1 MTALR
6 DPRTLVTGLV
16 LGTLAFLACE
26 WLVVRPRAQANDEA
40 RARLEVLKIEN
51 ERTERMIAE
60 YESFKRDA
68 AEIEQQFAVAVE
80 AVPSEAELAS
90 ALEDLEGVTTA
101 SGMRLVRFSPQPSAP
116 RSASAP
122 PPAAIESQ
130 PITIAL
136 RGTYV
141 DFQRLLGRLAGY
153 ERLLTVEGFR
163 MRSATAGR
171 FTLEATVDLKCYFKR
186 VPDPVGRE
194 VARR

>member
-6 DPRTLVTGLV
+6 HPRAIVAGLV
-16 LGTLAFLACE
+16 LGTLALLASE
-26 WLVVRPRAQANDEA
+26 WLVVRPRVEENAVA
-40 RARLEVLKIEN
+40 RARLEVLEIEN
-51 ERTERMIAE
+51 ERTERMIAD
-60 YESFKRDA
+60 YERFKREA
-68 AEIEQQFAVAVE
+68 EEIEQQFAVAVE
-80 AVPSEAELAS
+80 AVPSEAELAG

-101 SGMRLVRFSPQPSAP
+101 SGMRLVRFAPQADAP
-116 RSASAP
+116 APASASA
-122 PPAAIESQ
+122 AIRSQ

-163 MRSATAGR
+163 MRSATAGP
-171 FTLEATVDLKCYFKR
+171 FTLEATVDLKCYFKQA
-186 VPDPVGRE
+186 PDPVGRE